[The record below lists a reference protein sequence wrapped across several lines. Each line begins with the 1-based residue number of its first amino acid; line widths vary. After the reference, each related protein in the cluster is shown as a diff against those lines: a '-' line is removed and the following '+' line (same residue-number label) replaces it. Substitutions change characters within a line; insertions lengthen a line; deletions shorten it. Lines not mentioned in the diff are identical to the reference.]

1 MTLPALLQGR
11 LRLPVIAAP
20 MFLVSGPDLVIAACK
35 SGIVGA
41 VPAGNARPETVLD
54 DWVRRIDT
62 ELKDRPDAAPYGVGI
77 NVHPNNNRQDEDLAV
92 CVRYRVPI
100 VITSLRPPTEVAPAV
115 HDYGGIVMHDVV
127 SLRHAEKAIEAGVDG
142 LIAVC
147 AGAGG
152 HTGTLNP
159 FALVAEI
166 RRIWDGLLIVSG
178 TIATGQGVLAAQA
191 MGADLA
197 YMGTRFIATEE
208 ADASREYKEMIVATG
223 AKDIVTSPYFSGI
236 AATYLKPSIAAGGFD
251 PDALPEGRYNGSPD
265 DPIRPWRDIWS
276 AGQGV
281 GQIDD
286 IPSVEDCVTRI
297 KAEYTAAKA
306 DFLKK
311 LRP

>member
-11 LRLPVIAAP
+11 LALPVIAAP

-35 SGIVGA
+35 AGIVGA
-41 VPAGNARPETVLD
+41 VPAGNARPEAMLD
-54 DWVRRIDT
+54 DWLKQID
-62 ELKDRPDAAPYGVGI
+62 EALKDDPQAAPYAVGI
-77 NVHPNNNRQDEDLAV
+77 NVHPNNTRLDEDLAA

-115 HDYGGIVMHDVV
+115 HAYGGIVMHDVV

-152 HTGTLNP
+152 HTGSINP

-166 RRIWDGLLIVSG
+166 RQIWDGLLVLAGAIG
-178 TIATGQGVLAAQA
+178 TGQGVLGAQA

-208 ADASREYKEMIVATG
+208 ASASQGYKEMIVGTS
-223 AKDIVTSPYFSGI
+223 AKDVLTSPFFSGI
-236 AATYLKPSIAAGGFD
+236 AATYLKPSVAAGGFD

-286 IPSVEDCVTRI
+286 IPSVKDCVARI
-297 KAEYTAAKA
+297 KADYEAAKA
-306 DFLKK
+306 DFLKG
-311 LRP
+311 LIS